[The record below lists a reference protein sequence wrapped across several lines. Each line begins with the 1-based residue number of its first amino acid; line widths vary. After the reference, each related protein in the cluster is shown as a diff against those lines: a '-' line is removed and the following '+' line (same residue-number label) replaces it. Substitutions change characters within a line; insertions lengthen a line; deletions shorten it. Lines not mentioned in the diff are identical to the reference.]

1 MSLVRMTALTV
12 VVMCLVGP
20 VQAQVG
26 RRDSGLFIRGSVRA
40 EPNRYAE
47 GVKVELK
54 RETGQILNSDLTRFN
69 GQFEF
74 FGLSFGIYVLEVNVD
89 GFHPVRQVVDLSA
102 QPGLHG
108 IVLMLR
114 PASSGVATAEP
125 DGSVPVSARELAIPA
140 EAREEYGKAEAQ
152 LREKK
157 DVGRA
162 VSHLKNAVKAYPEY
176 YEAHQLL
183 GVAYMEQKK
192 QKEAEE
198 AFRASIAASKE
209 NYGPAYVGLAS
220 LLCDMQKFAEAEP
233 LARRAVELDEKQWQG
248 HYEAARASLGLGR
261 AEQAEASAKR
271 AVEINAEFARGYLL
285 LAKIHQALK
294 EYAAMLADVDEFL
307 RREPRGAT
315 SDAIRKTRAQLAKG
329 LSEAGMQV
337 PPEPPR

>member
-1 MSLVRMTALTV
+1 MELKILTLSV
-12 VVMCLVGP
+12 LAGHLLLP
-20 VQAQVG
+20 GASYGQIG
-26 RRDSGLFIRGSVRA
+26 RRDSGVYIRGHVRL
-40 EPNRYAE
+40 EPNFAAE

-54 RETGQILNSDLTRFN
+54 RQTGQVLDSYYTRMN
-69 GQFEF
+69 GEFEF
-74 FGLSFGIYVLEVNVD
+74 HGLSLERYVLEAQVD
-89 GFHPVRQVVDLSA
+89 GFQPMRQVVEIIGP
-102 QPGLHG
+102 PGLAG
-108 IVLMLR
+108 VVLVLR
-114 PASSGVATAEP
+114 RSAASTETVA
-125 DGSVPVSARELAIPA
+125 GPVSARELAIPA
-140 EAREEYGKAEAQ
+140 EARAEYGKAEEQ

-157 DVGRA
+157 DAGRA

-192 QKEAEE
+192 PKEAEE

-220 LLCDMQKFAEAEP
+220 LLSDTQKFAEAEA

-248 HYEAARASLGLGR
+248 HYEVARASLGLGR
-261 AEQAEASAKR
+261 AEQAEASTQR
-271 AVEINAEFARGYLL
+271 AVALNVEFARGYLL

-294 EYAAMLADVDEFL
+294 NYPAMLADVDEFL

-337 PPEPPR
+337 PAEPPR